1 MWRCWNCH
9 CRSVC
14 WDVLQRRITKCSKWS
29 SNSGAALYY
38 DAKYDYVIRMMPLPL
53 LLEIRKAVICHCWS
67 IWCWR
72 CGVQIKKWSKQRAF
86 VWQIGES
93 PFFLLF
99 LRGSGTHSTED
110 LILPCLKEPNKTVFY
125 VWFYVLMSVS
135 SKSMVFF
142 LHQNKCRRALWVEVS
157 SL

>member
-1 MWRCWNCH
+1 
-9 CRSVC
+9 
-14 WDVLQRRITKCSKWS
+14 
-29 SNSGAALYY
+29 
-38 DAKYDYVIRMMPLPL
+38 
-53 LLEIRKAVICHCWS
+53 
-67 IWCWR
+67 
-72 CGVQIKKWSKQRAF
+72 

-110 LILPCLKEPNKTVFY
+110 LILPCLKEPNKTVFD

-142 LHQNKCRRALWVEVS
+142 DHQNKGRPAFCVEVS
-157 SL
+157 PLCIGDSNLDHVPMNSPLLQD